1 MYQRVMAIIGIISD
15 YLADE
20 IDLYEQEEEI
30 VDDLV
35 SLGFDFP
42 EIETAFSWI
51 ANLSQGKDLNLQ
63 LLDLEPESGF
73 QRHFTLEERQTF
85 TRGVRAWLTKLR
97 QMDVLDQATVE
108 DIIDQ
113 ALLLGGF
120 RVGVEEIKVIA
131 TMVVIVGRPDTIVRD
146 RFLSFL
152 ENDQD
157 LVFH

>member
-15 YLADE
+15 YLTDD

-51 ANLSQGKDLNLQ
+51 ANLSHGKDLNLQ
-63 LLDLEPESGF
+63 LLDLEAESGF
-73 QRHFTLEERQTF
+73 QRLFTLEERQSLSQGART
-85 TRGVRAWLTKLR
+85 WLSKLR
-97 QMDVLDQATVE
+97 QMDIVDQATVE

-113 ALLLGGF
+113 SLFLGGY
-120 RVGVEEIKVIA
+120 RVGLEEIKVIA
-131 TMVVIVGRPDTIVRD
+131 TMVVVVGNPDGGLRE
-146 RFLSFL
+146 RFSSFL
-152 ENDQD
+152 DSD
-157 LVFH
+157 SDIVFH

>member
-20 IDLYEQEEEI
+20 VDLYEQEEEI

-63 LLDLEPESGF
+63 LLDLGSESGF

-85 TRGVRAWLTKLR
+85 SRGVRVWLSKLR
-97 QMDVLDQATVE
+97 LMDVLDQATVE

-113 ALLLGGF
+113 ALFLGGF
-120 RVGVEEIKVIA
+120 RVGLEEIKVIA
-131 TMVVIVGRPDTIVRD
+131 TMVVIVGRPDSIVRD

-157 LVFH
+157 IVFH

>member
-51 ANLSQGKDLNLQ
+51 ANLSQGKDLNRQ
-63 LLDLEPESGF
+63 LLELIGIYYK
-73 QRHFTLEERQTF
+73 Q
-85 TRGVRAWLTKLR
+85 
-97 QMDVLDQATVE
+97 
-108 DIIDQ
+108 
-113 ALLLGGF
+113 LLHQSYL
-120 RVGVEEIKVIA
+120 
-131 TMVVIVGRPDTIVRD
+131 
-146 RFLSFL
+146 
-152 ENDQD
+152 
-157 LVFH
+157 

>member
-15 YLADE
+15 YLTDD

-63 LLDLEPESGF
+63 LLDLEADSGF
-73 QRHFTLEERQTF
+73 QRLFTSEERQSLSQGA
-85 TRGVRAWLTKLR
+85 RSWLSKLR
-97 QMDVLDQATVE
+97 QMDIVDQTTVE

-113 ALLLGGF
+113 SLFLSGY
-120 RVGVEEIKVIA
+120 RVGLEEIKVIA
-131 TMVVIVGRPDTIVRD
+131 TMVVVVGNSDTGLRD
-146 RFLSFL
+146 RFLNFL
-152 ENDQD
+152 ENDHD
-157 LVFH
+157 VVFH

>member
-51 ANLSQGKDLNLQ
+51 ANLSQGKDLNLR
-63 LLDLEPESGF
+63 LLDLEPENGF
-73 QRHFTLEERQTF
+73 QRHFTPEERQTF
-85 TRGVRAWLTKLR
+85 SRGVRIWLSKLR
-97 QMDVLDQATVE
+97 QMDILDQATVE

-113 ALLLGGF
+113 ALFLGGI
-120 RVGVEEIKVIA
+120 RVGLEEIKVIA
-131 TMVVIVGRPDTIVRD
+131 TMVVIVGRPDLTVRD
-146 RFLSFL
+146 RFLSFM

-157 LVFH
+157 IVFH